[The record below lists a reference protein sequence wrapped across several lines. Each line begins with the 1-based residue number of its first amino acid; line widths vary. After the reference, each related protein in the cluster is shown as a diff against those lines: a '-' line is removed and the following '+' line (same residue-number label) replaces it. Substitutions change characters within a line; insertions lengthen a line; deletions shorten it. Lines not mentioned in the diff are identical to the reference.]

1 MFSKA
6 AEDCRTPKPFGIDQR
21 PLPRVRV
28 LECGSPLPLY
38 SRRFLALI
46 VQRSAVA
53 LTLLMIPGW
62 SGAQSR
68 SSAFTNLPVVLT
80 VEGTNVWVDRFRTKR
95 VEAAYPKQL
104 LEVRDQGRTGLRSQ
118 ATIRLS
124 DLSVVRLDELSRFE
138 IQPLPEPNID
148 AEFSLWQGLLYL
160 LHRDRPGAHRFRTPT
175 ATAATRGTEFTLE
188 VEPGTGRTILTVLEG
203 EAVLSNAVGSISILT
218 GQQGIA
224 ALGQMPTKTAVIDTT
239 NIIQWCLY
247 YPAVLDVTELS
258 LAPNEEAILSASLAA
273 YRSGDVLRA
282 VAVYPADRTPV
293 SDPEKVY
300 AAGLLLAVG
309 QVTQAEGILDT
320 VGPDSRRLADAVRL
334 LIAAV
339 KLRAP
344 EANDTVAK
352 YASELLA
359 LSYAQQSHYQLG
371 PALEFARLAVEKSPQ
386 FAFAWTRVAEL
397 EFSHGRIKPALEALE
412 KSLELAPRNAQA
424 LALKGFVL
432 SAQNRIEEAKA
443 LFEQAMAID
452 GGLANAWLGHGLCRI
467 RRGDAEGGRED
478 LQVAATLEPQR
489 AALRS
494 YLGKAFSNSGDEP
507 RAEKEL
513 GLARHLDERDPTA
526 WLYSALLLQQENR
539 INEAVDDLEM
549 SQALNDNRRVY
560 RSRLL
565 LDQDRAVRG
574 ANLANVYRDAGMT
587 DVSVR
592 EAGRAVN
599 ADYANYSAHLFL
611 ANSFNEL
618 RDPKQINLR
627 YETAWFSEYL
637 VANLL
642 APVGAG
648 TLSQTVS
655 QEEYSKLFER
665 DRLGITSRTEYFSD
679 GEWLQSAAQ
688 YGIYGNS
695 SYAIEGFYHSD
706 TGDRPNND
714 LQQFA
719 TVLNLKQQITPQDNV
734 YVRANYYDSEAGDVN
749 QYYNQGDANPGF
761 RSRERYRP
769 SVLAGYHH
777 EWNPGNHT
785 LLLAGRVENIYEVDN
800 PLQGTLFFNRPD
812 QPPALSSV
820 APLFYDQEYRSELE
834 LYTAELQQ
842 LWEVRQHT
850 FVVGAR
856 FQAGEFETQS
866 EQINGQLFNGRPFDA
881 MGATN
886 VSSQFDRE
894 SVYLYDEFQIWPK
907 VLLIGGVTYDRV
919 TFPENYR
926 YAPLSDSETTRDQV
940 SPKAGLIFTPTANT
954 TVRGAYYRALGGVSL
969 DQSFRLEPSQV
980 AGFNQAYR
988 SLIPESVAGANAAPE
1003 FETWAASLEQ
1013 KLGHGTFLGLSGEIL
1028 RSEVDRKVGVAELAV
1043 RPGDT
1048 AATLFA
1054 AQTRERLDFQERSLL
1069 VTVNQLL
1076 GNEWSLGVRYRL
1088 SHVELE
1094 DEFLDIREGTGL
1106 AGGLERQRDL
1116 SALLH
1121 QLHLFAVF
1129 NHPSGFFAR
1138 AGSIWTSQD
1147 NDGYNPELD
1156 GDDFWQFNVEAGW
1169 RFFRRRMEVRVGVLN
1184 ITDQD
1189 YRLNPLNLTT
1199 ELPRERTFVASLR
1212 FNF

>member
-1 MFSKA
+1 MLF
-6 AEDCRTPKPFGIDQR
+6 
-21 PLPRVRV
+21 
-28 LECGSPLPLY
+28 
-38 SRRFLALI
+38 ALI
-46 VQRSAVA
+46 A
-53 LTLLMIPGW
+53 PGELF
-62 SGAQSR
+62 AQSR
-68 SSAFTNLPVVLT
+68 SSATTNPPVVLT
-80 VEGTNVWVDRFRTKR
+80 VEGTNVWVDRFRSKR
-95 VEAAYPKQL
+95 VEAAYPQQI
-104 LEVRDQGRTGLRSQ
+104 LEARDQGRTGLRSQ

-124 DLSVVRLDELSRFE
+124 DLSVVRLDEVSRFE
-138 IQPLPEPNID
+138 IQPLPEPTVD

-160 LHRDRPGAHRFRTPT
+160 LHRDRPGSHRFRTPT

-203 EAVLSNAVGSISILT
+203 EGVLSNAVGSISVLT
-218 GQQGIA
+218 GQQGVA
-224 ALGQMPTKTAVIDTT
+224 VLGQMPTKTAVIDST

-247 YPAVLDVTELS
+247 YPAILDVAELG
-258 LAPNEEAILSASLAA
+258 LDPNEETFLNASLSA
-273 YRSGDVLRA
+273 YRSGDVLAA
-282 VAVYPADRTPV
+282 VAAYPADRTPV
-293 SDPEKVY
+293 SDAEKVY

-309 QVTQAEGILDT
+309 QVTQAEGTLAT
-320 VGPDSRRLADAVRL
+320 GGPGSQGLADAVRL
-334 LIAAV
+334 LVAAV

-344 EANDTVAK
+344 ETNAVVGR
-352 YASELLA
+352 YASEFLA
-359 LSYAQQSHYQLG
+359 QSYAQQSHHQLG
-371 PALEFARLAVEKSPQ
+371 PALQSARLAVEKSPK
-386 FAFAWTRVAEL
+386 FAFGWARVAEL
-397 EFSHGRIKPALEALE
+397 EFSHGRIKPALVALE

-424 LALKGFVL
+424 LALKGFML
-432 SAQNRIEEAKA
+432 AAQNRITEALA
-443 LFEQAMAID
+443 FFEQAIAID
-452 GGLANAWLGHGLCRI
+452 GGLGNAWLGRGLCRI

-478 LQVAATLEPQR
+478 LQIAATLEPQR
-489 AALRS
+489 AVLRS
-494 YLGKAFSNSGDEP
+494 YLGKAFSNSGDE
-507 RAEKEL
+507 RRSEKEL
-513 GLARHLDERDPTA
+513 NLARDLDERDPTA
-526 WLYSALLLQQENR
+526 WLYEALLLQRENR
-539 INEAVDDLEM
+539 INEAVNDLET
-549 SQALNDNRRVY
+549 SQALNENRRVY

-587 DVSVR
+587 EVSVR
-592 EAGRAVN
+592 EAARAVN

-665 DRLGITSRTEYFSD
+665 DRLGITSRTEYCSD
-679 GEWLQSAAQ
+679 GEWIQSAAQ

-695 SYAIEGFYHSD
+695 SYAAEVFYHSD

-719 TVLNLKQQITPQDNV
+719 TVLNLKQQITPQDSV
-734 YVRANYYDSEAGDVN
+734 YLRANYYDSEAGDVN
-749 QYYNQGDANPGF
+749 RYYNQRDANPGF

-812 QPPALSSV
+812 QPPNFSSV
-820 APLFYDQEYRSELE
+820 APLFYDQEYRSEFE
-834 LYTAELQQ
+834 LYATELQQ
-842 LWEVRQHT
+842 LWQVRKHT
-850 FVVGAR
+850 FVVGGR
-856 FQAGEFETQS
+856 FQAGQFETQS

-894 SVYLYDEFQIWPK
+894 SVYVYDEFQVLPRL
-907 VLLIGGVTYDRV
+907 LLIGGITYDRV

-926 YAPLSDSETTRDQV
+926 YAPISDLETTRDQI
-940 SPKAGLIFTPTANT
+940 SPKAGFIFTSALKTI
-954 TVRGAYYRALGGVSL
+954 VRAAYYRALGGVSL

-988 SLIPESVAGANAAPE
+988 SLIPESVAGANAAPQ
-1003 FETWAASLEQ
+1003 FETWAVSLEQ
-1013 KLGHGTFLGLSGEIL
+1013 KLGHGAFLGLSGEIL

-1048 AATLFA
+1048 AATLFP
-1054 AQTRERLDFQERSLL
+1054 AQTRERLGFQERSLL
-1069 VTVNQLL
+1069 LTANQLL
-1076 GNEWSLGVRYRL
+1076 GNEWSVGVRYRVA
-1088 SHVELE
+1088 HAELE
-1094 DEFLDIREGTGL
+1094 DEFIDIREGTGL

-1147 NDGYNPELD
+1147 NDGYNPDLD

-1169 RFFRRRMEVRVGVLN
+1169 RFFRRRMEARVGLLN
-1184 ITDQD
+1184 VTDQY
-1189 YRLNPLNLTT
+1189 YRLNPLNLTS
-1199 ELPRERTFVASLR
+1199 ELPRERTLVVSLR
-1212 FNF
+1212 LNF